1 MKNIHLLPTDKTSK
15 LYTIKGK
22 YYIEEYPVK
31 SVNAGNQNIYITS
44 DEEIKEGDWCIHL
57 TTLNISKHHSKDNNL
72 TQVWNKIILTTD
84 PDLIKDGVQGIP
96 DDFLEWFV
104 NNPSCEE
111 VKTKLV
117 EFEVDM
123 GLGNSCIE
131 YGSYYEIIIPHE
143 EPKQETLEEAAD
155 TGSSPV
161 LTTRSETQQRI
172 VYPT

>member
-1 MKNIHLLPTDKTSK
+1 MKNIHIIPTDKPSK

-44 DEEIKEGDWCIHL
+44 DKEIKEGDWCIHL

-72 TQVWNKIILTTD
+72 TQGWNKIILTTD
-84 PDLIKDGVQGIP
+84 PNLIKYGVQGIP

-104 NNPSCEE
+104 KNPSCEFVDVKKESHIEIEE
-111 VKTKLV
+111 VSYEGDFQNV
-117 EFEVDM
+117 EY
-123 GLGNSCIE
+123 I
-131 YGSYYEIIIPHE
+131 SYKIIIPKE

-155 TGSSPV
+155 TSSSPV
-161 LTTRSETQQRI
+161 LITKK
-172 VYPT
+172 